1 MEGGE
6 GDQLGGTPRTFS
18 LSLPLTQ
25 QSRKS
30 AVCGLKLKLKKSQ
43 NNIQAKLKKKNKKN
57 KKNKPKKTK
66 KQKKQANKSQ
76 TKVKLTSLFC
86 NLTVA
91 LFALSF
97 YVFKLLLQHSRLF
110 SLHLCL

>member
-43 NNIQAKLKKKNKKN
+43 NNIQAKLKKKKQ
-57 KKNKPKKTK
+57 K
-66 KQKKQANKSQ
+66 KQKKQTKKNKKTKKTSKQKSNKSE
-76 TKVKLTSLFC
+76 VDFFVL
-86 NLTVA
+86 
-91 LFALSF
+91 
-97 YVFKLLLQHSRLF
+97 
-110 SLHLCL
+110 